1 MPGTRQ
7 KNIRK
12 IVQAE
17 EHIRVMQRYTAELI
31 DKLNY
36 TDSDIADLVAIYIE
50 QGIDGDYGKH
60 RNIILPLLSALIMSE
75 QVYEILETARPQ
87 I

>member
-1 MPGTRQ
+1 MPGERQ
-7 KNIRK
+7 QNIRK
-12 IVQAE
+12 VVQAE
-17 EHIRVMQRYTAELI
+17 EHIRYTQKYVTELI

-36 TDSDIADLVAIYIE
+36 TDMELSDLVTE
-50 QGIDGDYGKH
+50 FLEHGIDGDYGKH
-60 RNIILPLLSALIMSE
+60 RNIIIPLLSALIMSE